1 MGTPAKLPSHWKP
14 GLLHN
19 RNFILLWC
27 AYGISAMGDHISE
40 MAILK
45 TQNALDPTRDITPLI
60 ARMTFLFFVPF
71 FLLAPLAGLLADR
84 LPRRAVMISADAIR
98 CVILLGFATLIG
110 WTQGWGSWGPFMPL
124 LAVGMFAALFSPA
137 RSALLP
143 TLISSDQLIRAN
155 GLISGLG
162 IIATMAAAK
171 VGGYLADHYEPTV
184 SFRVDAATFVASAV
198 FLLMLRPPPMRERDP
213 SGRALRSSLGELTAG
228 FRYARTHRHVWELLV
243 IAAIFW
249 FSGSL
254 VNSVIP
260 AIVRDVYGGT
270 YSDMSTYRALL
281 GLGFII
287 GAVTITTLG
296 NALRADVAITWGL
309 MGIACGVGVFAS
321 SVFLPAAPSTLARIG
336 AIGVVIAGM
345 FGLAVMASLNS
356 LLQRTVADRYRGRV
370 FGVRDVCSTGALLL
384 ATGLLG
390 VPQWTRLDRWVGPI
404 LVAVVLMTFVAGL
417 ITLRVRL
424 RRGPHR
430 PWLNFLFRL
439 NEFVA
444 KFWWRLH
451 RIGRATIPRQG
462 PVIITSNHVCAAD
475 PLFLIAAAPGR
486 IISFLVAAEYVKLPF
501 LSHCLRQVDCIPV
514 RRGTRETGATKQALR
529 HLTSGKAVAIFIEGG
544 IVQPGKTARLKD
556 GVALLALRT
565 GAPVI
570 PAYISGTVHRGGIL
584 RELLTR
590 HRARVRF
597 GRPVDLREFDGLE
610 SKRETVRA
618 ATRKIYAAI
627 QALAPSETPVNEPPS
642 ESNP

>member
-1 MGTPAKLPSHWKP
+1 MGTSAKQPSHLKP

-45 TQNALDPTRDITPLI
+45 TQNALDPARDITTLI
-60 ARMTFLFFVPF
+60 ARMTFMFFVPF

-84 LPRRAVMISADAIR
+84 LPRRGVMIAADAIR
-98 CVILLGFATLIG
+98 CAILLGFATLIG
-110 WTQGWGSWGPFMPL
+110 WTEDWGSWGPFVPL
-124 LAVGMFAALFSPA
+124 LAVGVFAALVSPA

-162 IIATMAAAK
+162 IIATMAAAGI
-171 VGGYLADHYEPTV
+171 GGYLADRYDPTV
-184 SFRVDAATFVASAV
+184 SFRVDAATFVVSAV
-198 FLLMLRPPPMRERDP
+198 FLLMLRPPPMRKRDP
-213 SGRALRSSLGELTAG
+213 SDRALRSSLGELTAG
-228 FRYARTHRHVWELLV
+228 FRYARAHRHVWELLV

-249 FSGSL
+249 FGGSL

-260 AIVRDVYGGT
+260 AVVRDVYGGT
-270 YSDMSTYRALL
+270 FAAISTYRALV

-287 GAVTITTLG
+287 GAITISTLG
-296 NALRADVAITWGL
+296 DALRADVAITWGL
-309 MGIACGVGVFAS
+309 MGFACGVGVFAS
-321 SVFLPAAPSTLARIG
+321 SVYLPAAPSTLARIG
-336 AIGVVIAGM
+336 AVGVVIAGT
-345 FGLAVMASLNS
+345 FGVAVMASVSS
-356 LLQRTVADRYRGRV
+356 LLQRTVADGYRGRV
-370 FGVRDVCSTGALLL
+370 FGVRDVCSTAALLI

-390 VPQWTRLDRWVGPI
+390 VPHWTRLDRWVGPI
-404 LVAVVLMTFVAGL
+404 LVAVAIITFVAGL

-430 PWLNFLFRL
+430 SWLNFLFRL

-451 RIGRATIPRQG
+451 RIGRVTIPRQG

-486 IISFLVAAEYVKLPF
+486 IISFLVAAEYVKLPL
-501 LSHCLRQVDCIPV
+501 LSHFLRQVDCIPV

-544 IVQPGKTARLKD
+544 IIRPGKTVRLKD

-570 PAYISGTVHRGGIL
+570 PAYISGTVQRGGIL
-584 RELLTR
+584 RDLLTR
-590 HRARVRF
+590 HRACVRF
-597 GRPVDLREFDGLE
+597 GRPVDLSEFNDME

-618 ATRKIYAAI
+618 ATRKIYEAI
-627 QALAPSETPVNEPPS
+627 QALAPSETQANQPLSEP
-642 ESNP
+642 NP